1 MSTKTNITIK
11 PGDDISWGG
20 IVERTGVTDF
30 TGYVLKAQFRL
41 RDPASGAVS
50 TLLADATIEWLDE
63 VEGTFLLTVAR
74 AITAT
79 WPSGA
84 TVLMDV
90 SVLDADGA
98 RVRTETVEFKTE
110 AGVTELV

>member
-20 IVERTGVTDF
+20 IVERTGITDF
-30 TGYVLKAQFRL
+30 TGYILKAQFRL

-50 TLLADATIEWLDE
+50 TLLADATIAWL
-63 VEGTFLLTVAR
+63 VEAEGSFLLTVPR
-74 AITAT
+74 AVTAA
-79 WPSGA
+79 WPAGA
-84 TVLMDV
+84 TVLLDV
-90 SVLDADGA
+90 SVLDPSGA

-110 AGVTELV
+110 AGVTEPV